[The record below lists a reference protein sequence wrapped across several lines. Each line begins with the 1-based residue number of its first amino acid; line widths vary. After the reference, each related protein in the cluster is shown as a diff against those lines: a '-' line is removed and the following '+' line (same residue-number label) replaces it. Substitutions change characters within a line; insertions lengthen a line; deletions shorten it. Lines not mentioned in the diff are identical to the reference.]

1 MWLEDEIFTS
11 LENKLES
18 LFTKVKNFKRE
29 RNNLELEI
37 KEQKGKIKEL
47 ESENRSLKK
56 EIVEVKN
63 NNEIRQKK
71 LDLAAE
77 KIQGLLGKLEA
88 VEV

>member
-1 MWLEDEIFTS
+1 MEDEIFTS

-56 EIVEVKN
+56 EIVEVEN
-63 NNEIRQKK
+63 NDEIRQKK
-71 LDLAAE
+71 LEGVVSKPCPSSTVLRE
-77 KIQGLLGKLEA
+77 
-88 VEV
+88 